1 MTAIERSKSLRA
13 RVNELQTLERLQGQ
27 AESIQTRVDELRSR
41 RERLGIAFAR
51 GQTLIAKALLA
62 SESFPPVETAV
73 ASLSR
78 VIKRAEDDPAAVSKG
93 KDYSNLLEALD
104 RVADT
109 LEELVDEAW
118 SRFVERCD
126 PVEEQLLHRLV
137 QVPGQ
142 APQVRRVRDL
152 RDAFQQ
158 VVQEAPASAEQYD
171 AALEAAD
178 TLRRAWESLDH
189 GDLPDSV
196 LAFLNAARS
205 RNGAPADLWT
215 DEVRLWLEGH
225 NLLRSIRIFL
235 GGAK

>member
-1 MTAIERSKSLRA
+1 MTVIERCKSLRA

-41 RERLGIAFAR
+41 RERLGIAFAQ

-62 SESFPPVETAV
+62 SDSFPPVETAV
-73 ASLSR
+73 AGLSR

-109 LEELVDEAW
+109 LEQLVDEAW

-142 APQVRRVRDL
+142 AAQVRCVREL

-158 VVQEAPASAEQYD
+158 IVQEAPVSAEQYD
-171 AALEAAD
+171 AALEAAES
-178 TLRRAWESLDH
+178 LRRAWESLDH

-205 RNGAPADLWT
+205 RNGAPSDLWT

>member
-1 MTAIERSKSLRA
+1 MTLIDRSKSLRT

-27 AESIQTRVDELRSR
+27 AELIQTRVDELRSR
-41 RERLGIAFAR
+41 RERLAGTFAR
-51 GQTLIAKALLA
+51 SRVLMAKDLLTRGG
-62 SESFPPVETAV
+62 FPPIETAV

-78 VIKRAEDDPAAVSKG
+78 VVKRAEDDPAAVNKG
-93 KDYSNLLEALD
+93 KDYSNLLQALD
-104 RVADT
+104 RVADA
-109 LEELVDEAW
+109 LEALVETAW
-118 SRFVERCD
+118 NRFVERCD

-142 APQVRRVRDL
+142 AAQVERVRQLRVAFKDL
-152 RDAFQQ
+152 
-158 VVQEAPASAEQYD
+158 VQEAPLSSEQYEL
-171 AALEAAD
+171 ALEAA
-178 TLRRAWESLDH
+178 TSLRSAWGLLDH

-215 DEVRLWLEGH
+215 DEVQLWLDTH
-225 NLLRSIRIFL
+225 NLLQSIRIFL